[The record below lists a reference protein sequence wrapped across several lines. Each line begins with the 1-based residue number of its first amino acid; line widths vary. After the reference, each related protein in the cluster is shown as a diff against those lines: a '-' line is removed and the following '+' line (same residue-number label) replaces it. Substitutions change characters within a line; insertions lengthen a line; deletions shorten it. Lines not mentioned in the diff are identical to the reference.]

1 MGGREMDLC
10 LTRNLP
16 EIQRRRISSSLPRA
30 MMAGLAGDKGW
41 AERQEAGKD
50 TQSVIADSLFMD
62 PEPGDLRLQP
72 GSPAAQ
78 IGFESWDISDVGRR
92 PFPADSK

>member
-1 MGGREMDLC
+1 
-10 LTRNLP
+10 
-16 EIQRRRISSSLPRA
+16 
-30 MMAGLAGDKGW
+30 MAGLGGDKGW

-78 IGFESWDISDVGRR
+78 IGFESWGISDVGPR
-92 PFPADSK
+92 PFPADSKWDWNYLLKAGWREESVTLLS